1 MKNSDVLYL
10 AFLNIKRSK
19 FRSVLFI
26 LFTFLV
32 LMLGSIALNYQYS
45 MNTYVDNYLN
55 NSIYARTIYVGNPY
69 EEDRT
74 SFFNRLYKY
83 DHISYVYNQN
93 KVYKE
98 VYFNNFPISDNT
110 YATTFL
116 PIGGDF
122 KLNIVKGHDIQDDYD
137 IICPVNMV
145 IQLGNNNDVL
155 PTSADLYDISDWV
168 GKEIDVTY
176 YKKKMKNLEEGS
188 IINTYNQKFKLV
200 GVYDTV
206 NSYDSYSTC
215 YMKDNVLEEIVDES
229 QTIYMGEYK
238 SITDHM
244 ETAYKIIVD
253 DPRNTKQVYQQLVD
267 DGWIYPTIAYDTDL
281 TAFKIIDIVVL
292 VVTLLVLVLSCL
304 IFYIFLNKNIKDYQ
318 YDIGLYKTFGF
329 KNKIISKIMLYQSL
343 ILSVFS
349 YILCLIT
356 SIIVCYVIDMSL
368 NNDLNNLWLN
378 ALISPI
384 YMIIIFIVLLLICVI
399 IARRGTKKIEKME
412 VKKIFDEDN
421 I

>member
-19 FRSVLFI
+19 FRSALFI

-55 NSIYARTIYVGNPY
+55 NSIYARTIYVANLE

-74 SFFNRLYKY
+74 TFFDRLYQY
-83 DHISYVYNQN
+83 DHISYVYNN
-93 KVYKE
+93 YKLYKDL
-98 VYFNNFPISDNT
+98 YFNNFPIEGNT
-110 YATTFL
+110 FSTIIL

-145 IQLGNNNDVL
+145 IQLGNNNGVL
-155 PTSADLYDISDWV
+155 PTEDDLYDISDWV

-188 IINTYNQKFKLV
+188 IINTYNKKFKLV

-215 YMKDNVLEEIVDES
+215 YMKDNVLEDIVDES

-238 SITDHM
+238 SITEHM
-244 ETAYKIIVD
+244 ESTYKIIVD

-267 DGWIYPTIAYDTDL
+267 DGWEYPTMAYDTDL

-384 YMIIIFIVLLLICVI
+384 YMIIIFIVMILLIII

>member
-26 LFTFLV
+26 LFIFLV

-45 MNTYVDNYLN
+45 MNTYVDSYLN
-55 NSIYARTIYVGNPY
+55 NSIYARTIYVANLE

-74 SFFNRLYKY
+74 TFFDRLYQY
-83 DHISYVYNQN
+83 DHISYVYNN
-93 KVYKE
+93 YKLYKDL
-98 VYFNNFPISDNT
+98 YFNNFPIEGNIFST
-110 YATTFL
+110 IIL

-155 PTSADLYDISDWV
+155 PTSDDLYDISDWV

-215 YMKDNVLEEIVDES
+215 YMKDNVLEDIVDES

-238 SITDHM
+238 SITEHM
-244 ETAYKIIVD
+244 ESTYKIIVD

-267 DGWIYPTIAYDTDL
+267 DGWEYPTMAYDTDL

-356 SIIVCYVIDMSL
+356 SIIACYVIDMSL

-384 YMIIIFIVLLLICVI
+384 YMIIIFIVMILLIMI

>member
-1 MKNSDVLYL
+1 MS
-10 AFLNIKRSK
+10 
-19 FRSVLFI
+19 
-26 LFTFLV
+26 
-32 LMLGSIALNYQYS
+32 NYA
-45 MNTYVDNYLN
+45 NNYVN
-55 NSIYARTIYVGNPY
+55 NSLNARTFFVFNVDKVNDKEFLDGLYSY
-69 EEDRT
+69 EHIDFAY
-74 SFFNRLYKY
+74 SINRLSK
-83 DHISYVYNQN
+83 DIRLQDFPNDGDEKIISL
-93 KVYKE
+93 
-98 VYFNNFPISDNT
+98 
-110 YATTFL
+110 L
-116 PIGGDF
+116 PIGGNL
-122 KLNIVKGHDIQDDYD
+122 KLNIVYGHDIQDDYD

-155 PTSADLYDISDWV
+155 PTSDDLYDISDWV

-188 IINTYNQKFKLV
+188 IVNTYNQKFKLV

-206 NSYDSYSTC
+206 NSFDSYYSC
-215 YMKDNVLEEIVDES
+215 YMKDDILEEIVDES
-229 QTIYMGEYK
+229 QTIYTGEYT

-253 DPRNTKQVYQQLVD
+253 DPRNTKQVHQQLVD
-267 DGWIYPTIAYDTDL
+267 DGWIYPTMAYDTDL

-292 VVTLLVLVLSCL
+292 VVSLLVLALSCL

-356 SIIVCYVIDMSL
+356 SIIACYVIDMSL
-368 NNDLNNLWLN
+368 NKDLNNLWLN

>member
-55 NSIYARTIYVGNPY
+55 NSIYARTIYVANLE

-74 SFFNRLYKY
+74 TFFDRLYQY
-83 DHISYVYNQN
+83 DHISYVYNN
-93 KVYKE
+93 YKLYKDL
-98 VYFNNFPISDNT
+98 YFNNFPIEGNT
-110 YATTFL
+110 FSTIIL

-145 IQLGNNNDVL
+145 IQLANNNDVL
-155 PTSADLYDISDWV
+155 PTSDDLYDISDWV

-215 YMKDNVLEEIVDES
+215 YMKDNVLEDIVDES

-238 SITDHM
+238 SITEHM
-244 ETAYKIIVD
+244 ESTYKIIVD
-253 DPRNTKQVYQQLVD
+253 DPRNTKQLYQQLVD
-267 DGWIYPTIAYDTDL
+267 DGWEYPTMAYDTDL

-329 KNKIISKIMLYQSL
+329 KNKVISKIMLYQSL

-356 SIIVCYVIDMSL
+356 SIIACYVIDMSL

-384 YMIIIFIVLLLICVI
+384 YMIIIFIVMILLIMI
-399 IARRGTKKIEKME
+399 IARRGTKKMEKME